1 MTENEDI
8 EDIEKIL
15 YMGVGRSGIDNENS
29 KIAKALNELMQYRA
43 IGTVEK
49 VSKIKEL
56 YDKAKWL
63 LDDERKKRRSYESI
77 GTIEEFKALKEKEE
91 RFDRN
96 IKMYNEIGLK
106 IRAKAIDEF
115 AEKIKK
121 KGIED
126 SWNCNDFY
134 GDSCGVT
141 SCEECENDFLREID
155 EIAEQ
160 LKAGD

>member
-1 MTENEDI
+1 MTVNEI
-8 EDIEKIL
+8 I
-15 YMGVGRSGIDNENS
+15 N
-29 KIAKALNELMQYRA
+29 
-43 IGTVEK
+43 
-49 VSKIKEL
+49 
-56 YDKAKWL
+56 L
-63 LDDERKKRRSYESI
+63 LDKKENKYGGTTGKERELNLSVNGNFI
-77 GTIEEFKALKEKEE
+77 GAITSAKLDGWGDGLITDVTLKVEVDGIEYLEQE
-91 RFDRN
+91 
-96 IKMYNEIGLK
+96 

-115 AEKIKK
+115 EEKIKK

-160 LKAGD
+160 LKGGEVNE